1 MSKKR
6 KRSEKKSSFV
16 LFYIP
21 GWLYRKAGYI
31 LTGIIS
37 VFGGAYAGWV
47 MYRQAGLGS
56 AVFWGVVVFA
66 SAWLAFWFSYKA
78 AERKRKSERR

>member
-1 MSKKR
+1 MSKKKKKAR
-6 KRSEKKSSFV
+6 KEPKFV

-31 LTGIIS
+31 LTGIVS
-37 VFGGAYAGWV
+37 VGGGAYAGWV

-56 AVFWGVVVFA
+56 AIFWGVVVFL

-78 AERKRKSERR
+78 AEKKRKEGRR